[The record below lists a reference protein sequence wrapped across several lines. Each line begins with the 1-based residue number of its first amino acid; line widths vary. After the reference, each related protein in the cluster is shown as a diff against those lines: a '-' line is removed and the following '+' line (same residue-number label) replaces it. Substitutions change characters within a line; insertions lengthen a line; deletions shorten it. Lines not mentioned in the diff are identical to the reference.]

1 MEAFT
6 FTYPKKVYF
15 GHGVAAQALWQ
26 ELAKVG
32 RTVMLAPTAA
42 ARSSAAASTTS

>member
-6 FTYPKKVYF
+6 FTYPTKVYF

-26 ELAKVG
+26 ELSKVG
-32 RTVMLAPTAA
+32 RTVMLK
-42 ARSSAAASTTS
+42 